1 MGKDCWGPLGNC
13 RKPLSPDVYVSLCSF
28 LRWGLV
34 SSENK
39 EAGPR
44 PGLLV
49 FYSAIFLSGTPASLD
64 QEKDHWRGIWE
75 LKSYRTLEECAKNS
89 LGISQVYMKKTK
101 KMRRNARCWASF
113 ASPRWSRGDRVLF
126 PKALQS
132 CFQSSL
138 PKATCN

>member
-1 MGKDCWGPLGNC
+1 MC
-13 RKPLSPDVYVSLCSF
+13 VSLCSF

-49 FYSAIFLSGTPASLD
+49 FYSTILLSGTPASLD

-75 LKSYRTLEECAKNS
+75 LKSKRTQEECVKNS
-89 LGISQVYMKKTK
+89 LCISQVYMKKAK
-101 KMRRNARCWASF
+101 KMRRNAPCWASF
-113 ASPRWSRGDRVLF
+113 ANPGWSRGDRVLF

-132 CFQSSL
+132 YVS
-138 PKATCN
+138 KALCQRPPVIKDLEQVWAGSR